1 MTRQVW
7 FMVICGVIIVMI
19 GGGMRQ
25 IFGIFQVPITID
37 LDIGRDFFGLVI
49 AAQALLYGVSQPVAG
64 LLADRYGSIRIIVAG
79 TVLYALGLWWTS
91 FSTTPI
97 DLFLSLGL
105 LVGLGLSGPTQVL
118 VLGAVGKVVPN
129 EHRGLVFGTVIA
141 ATSFGMFFF
150 VPGAQKLI
158 DILGWRETFT
168 VIALIVAV
176 LPFIVIGLRGAPE
189 IDFGGPKQSW
199 REAIGEARSH
209 SGYILLTFGFF
220 VCGFHVS
227 FVGTHLPAFLTD
239 EGVSTTFASISL
251 GLIGLCNVAGAYL
264 FGALGDH
271 FSKKNLLTG
280 LYISRSVLMTLVLI
294 VPINDVTAIFFGVFM
309 GFLWL
314 ATVPLTSG
322 IVAQVFGTRYFSML
336 FGVVFMS
343 HQFGSFAG
351 AYLGGIVQE
360 LTGSYDLMWMVS
372 VALGLVAALL
382 HWPICEQPLERLSS
396 ETAS

>member
-19 GGGMRQ
+19 GGGIRQ
-25 IFGIFQVPITID
+25 IFGIFQLPITLD

-64 LLADRYGSIRIIVAG
+64 LLADRYGSIRILVAG
-79 TVLYALGLWWTS
+79 TILYALGLWWAS
-91 FSTTPI
+91 SSTTTM
-97 DLFLSLGL
+97 DFFLSLGV

-129 EHRGLVFGTVIA
+129 EHRSLVFGTIIA
-141 ATSFGMFFF
+141 ASSFGMFFF
-150 VPGAQKLI
+150 VPGAQKLV
-158 DILGWRETFT
+158 DTVGWRETF
-168 VIALIVAV
+168 IVMTLMVAA
-176 LPFIVIGLRGAPE
+176 LPFIVIGLRRAPE
-189 IDFGGPKQSW
+189 IEFGGPKQSW

-209 SGYILLTFGFF
+209 SGYILLTLGFF

-239 EGVSTTFASISL
+239 EGVSTTYASISF

-264 FGALGDH
+264 FGALGDR

-280 LYISRSVLMTLVLI
+280 LYLGRAVVMALVLI
-294 VPINDVTAIFFGVFM
+294 VPVNSITAIFFGISM

-336 FGVVFMS
+336 FGVVMMS
-343 HQFGSFAG
+343 HQFGFFAG
-351 AYLGGIVQE
+351 AYLGGLVQE
-360 LTGSYDLMWMVS
+360 LTGSYDLMWMAS
-372 VALGLVAALL
+372 MALGLIAALL
-382 HWPICEQPLERLSS
+382 HWPIREQPLKRLSS

>member
-1 MTRQVW
+1 
-7 FMVICGVIIVMI
+7 
-19 GGGMRQ
+19 
-25 IFGIFQVPITID
+25 
-37 LDIGRDFFGLVI
+37 
-49 AAQALLYGVSQPVAG
+49 
-64 LLADRYGSIRIIVAG
+64 
-79 TVLYALGLWWTS
+79 
-91 FSTTPI
+91 
-97 DLFLSLGL
+97 
-105 LVGLGLSGPTQVL
+105 
-118 VLGAVGKVVPN
+118 
-129 EHRGLVFGTVIA
+129 
-141 ATSFGMFFF
+141 
-150 VPGAQKLI
+150 
-158 DILGWRETFT
+158 
-168 VIALIVAV
+168 

-199 REAIGEARSH
+199 REAICEARSH
-209 SGYILLTFGFF
+209 SGYILLTLGFF

-271 FSKKNLLTG
+271 FSKKNLLTS
-280 LYISRSVLMTLVLI
+280 LYVSRSVLMALVLI
-294 VPINDVTAIFFGVFM
+294 VPINDVTAIFFGVCM

-360 LTGSYDLMWMVS
+360 LTGSYDLMWIVS

-382 HWPICEQPLERLSS
+382 HWPIREQPLERLSS

>member
-19 GGGMRQ
+19 GGGIRQ
-25 IFGIFQVPITID
+25 VFGVFQVPITLD

-79 TVLYALGLWWTS
+79 TILYALGLWWTS
-91 FSTTPI
+91 ISTTPM
-97 DLFLSLGL
+97 DLLLSLGIV
-105 LVGLGLSGPTQVL
+105 VGLGLSGPTQVL

-129 EHRGLVFGTVIA
+129 EHRSLVFGTVIA

-150 VPGAQKLI
+150 VPGAQKLV
-158 DILGWRETFT
+158 DALGWRETFV

-176 LPFIVIGLRGAPE
+176 LPFIVIGLRRAPE
-189 IDFGGPKQSW
+189 IDFEGPKQSL

-209 SGYILLTFGFF
+209 TGYILLTLGFF
-220 VCGFHVS
+220 VCGFHVT

-239 EGVSTTFASISL
+239 EGVSTTYASISL
-251 GLIGLCNVAGAYL
+251 GLIGLFNVAGAYL
-264 FGALGDH
+264 FGALGDR

-280 LYISRSVLMTLVLI
+280 LYLARAVLMALVLI
-294 VPINDVTAIFFGVFM
+294 VPVNDMTAIFFGICM

-314 ATVPLTSG
+314 ATVPLTSS

-336 FGVVFMS
+336 FGVVMMS

-351 AYLGGIVQE
+351 AYLGGLVQE
-360 LTGSYDLMWMVS
+360 LTGSYDLMWMAS
-372 VALGLVAALL
+372 VALGLIAALL
-382 HWPICEQPLERLSS
+382 HWPIREQPLKRLSS

>member
-7 FMVICGVIIVMI
+7 FMVVSGVIIVMI
-19 GGGMRQ
+19 GGGLRQ
-25 IFGIFQVPITID
+25 ILGVFQIPLTLD

-49 AAQALLYGVSQPVAG
+49 ASQALVYGVSQPVAG
-64 LLADRYGSIRIIVAG
+64 LLADRYGSIRIIIAG
-79 TVLYALGLWWTS
+79 SVLYALGLWWTS
-91 FSTTPI
+91 ISTTPM

-129 EHRGLVFGTVIA
+129 EHRSLVFGTVIA

-158 DILGWRETFT
+158 DALGWRETF
-168 VIALIVAV
+168 IFMALMVAA

-189 IDFGGPKQSW
+189 IEFGGPKQSW

-209 SGYILLTFGFF
+209 SGYILLTLGFF
-220 VCGFHVS
+220 VCGFHVT
-227 FVGTHLPAFLTD
+227 FIGTHLPAFLTD
-239 EGVSTTFASISL
+239 KGVSTTYASISL

-264 FGALGDH
+264 FGALGDR

-280 LYISRSVLMTLVLI
+280 IYLSRAVLMALVLI
-294 VPINDVTAIFFGVFM
+294 VPINDITAIFFGVCM

-314 ATVPLTSG
+314 ATVPLTGS

-336 FGVVFMS
+336 FGLVMMS

-351 AYLGGIVQE
+351 AYLGGLVQE
-360 LTGSYDLMWMVS
+360 LTGSYDLMWMAS
-372 VALGLVAALL
+372 VGLGLVAAVL
-382 HWPICEQPLERLSS
+382 HWPIREQPLERLSS
-396 ETAS
+396 ETVS